1 MQKISNYKKNKKQD
15 SNEDIRRMTWSA
27 AAIGITIMIMVLFI
41 SLRNISELS
50 LQELN
55 RQIPHIFYYLAFCLI
70 VFGLSAIIT
79 FTLFK
84 FLDSKTLKT
93 SIHLLSN
100 KINNRL
106 IAKNSNSIRP
116 CLRSFLYE
124 LLARNNDM
132 LQLKLGQDQSC
143 LIVNGADVRKN
154 CVFYRFSLIT
164 NKPPHEDKQLRQI
177 IQGFICSEL
186 NDYGIFGL
194 SSTYKS
200 ITTQCY
206 SVYLDRCFYDE
217 SNSSL
222 VFDLLYICT
231 EQSANYFN
239 QAVVRDT
246 ENPKAEKTVFDDE
259 II

>member
-1 MQKISNYKKNKKQD
+1 MLNKSKKKISKND
-15 SNEDIRRMTWSA
+15 GNDDIRRIVWFVFGEGIISA
-27 AAIGITIMIMVLFI
+27 LAVLFI
-41 SLRNISELS
+41 ALHNSDGTIQGINEMIVQVFIYFVLFSVISVICAGITFLLVSFFSWEVLRTAIHLTAKN
-50 LQELN
+50 
-55 RQIPHIFYYLAFCLI
+55 
-70 VFGLSAIIT
+70 LSARW
-79 FTLFK
+79 
-84 FLDSKTLKT
+84 LK
-93 SIHLLSN
+93 
-100 KINNRL
+100 
-106 IAKNSNSIRP
+106 KNSDNIIP
-116 CLRSFLYE
+116 YLRSFLYE

-164 NKPPHEDKQLRQI
+164 TKPPHEDKQLRQI